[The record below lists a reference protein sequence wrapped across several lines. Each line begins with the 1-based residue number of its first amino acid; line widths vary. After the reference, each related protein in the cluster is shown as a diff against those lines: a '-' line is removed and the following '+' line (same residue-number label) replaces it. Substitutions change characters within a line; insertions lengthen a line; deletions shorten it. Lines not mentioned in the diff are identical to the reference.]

1 MRWLRFAWRNLWR
14 SRRRSS
20 LSLLGLV
27 VGLAAMVGQRAVMAG
42 AQRLAEELSVQGRLG
57 AVQVHRVGYVDNV
70 LAPALS
76 LAFDDRPQ
84 VRDALGALPHV
95 TAVAGRLEFGAL
107 LSTEDAPT
115 RPGRAEPLLVTAVEP
130 GPEARATPLRPGL
143 GGLRDGAVVLD
154 AALAADLEHDGAPAL
169 LATDRDG
176 LLNGVPVSL
185 APPLPAAAPG
195 DLRAGLTTLGT
206 AQALL
211 RMQGQVTEYALAVE
225 PVSAA
230 PDVKLAA
237 QAVLGEGYEVHTWAE
252 LNPALEVLGRS
263 RARAFAM
270 TFSILLL
277 VVALGLVNAMLISV
291 LERTRE
297 VGTMLALGLR
307 RWGVVRLMMLEG
319 ALLGAFG
326 GVLGAGLGALA
337 IAITHEVGLAMVG
350 PEGSLPVVVRPTVD
364 APFLLAVALVAPVAC
379 ALISLVPALRA
390 ARLSP
395 REALATP

>member
-42 AQRLAEELSVQGRLG
+42 AQRLAEDLAVQGRLG
-57 AVQVHRVGYVDNV
+57 AVQVHRAGYVDNV

-76 LAFDDRPQ
+76 LAFDDGPTLRQ
-84 VRDALGALPHV
+84 GLAALPHV

-107 LSTEDAPT
+107 LSTEDGPA
-115 RPGRAEPLLVTAVEP
+115 RPGRSEPLLLTAVEP
-130 GPEARATPLRPGL
+130 GPEALATPLRPGL
-143 GGLRDGAVVLD
+143 AGLADGALALD
-154 AALAADLEHDGAPAL
+154 AALRKDLEHDGAPAL
-169 LATDRDG
+169 LANDRDG

-195 DLRAGLTTLGT
+195 ELRAGLTTLAT

-211 RMQGQVTEYALAVE
+211 RMEGRVTEYALAVE
-225 PVSAA
+225 PLSAA
-230 PDVKLAA
+230 PDVKRAA
-237 QAVLGEGYEVHTWAE
+237 QAMLGARYEVHTWAE
-252 LNPALEVLGRS
+252 LNPALEVLGRT

-277 VVALGLVNAMLISV
+277 VVALGMVNAMLISV

-307 RWGVVRLMMLEG
+307 RWGVVRLLLLEG
-319 ALLGAFG
+319 ALRGALG

-337 IAITHEVGLAMVG
+337 IGVTHEVGLAMVG
-350 PEGSLPVVVRPTVD
+350 PEGSVPAVVRPTVD
-364 APFLLAVALVAPVAC
+364 AAFLLAVAVAAPLVC

-395 REALATP
+395 REALAAP